1 MIKILRNQIIMS
13 VKDSSYIRCVFYTFF
28 SAIMI
33 VMMTWTLGN
42 VMPDFLG
49 EALSKMNEQGNI
61 NLGFIVFESLEQIEA
76 MNAENMLRLVYSSP
90 FIAIIIGVFA
100 VEAYSKN
107 TVDGYFAFLLSKRVT
122 KWNVYLSRIFSTYFL
137 AIVLYILY
145 GVFCYSAALIAFG
158 KYAIGNWIPIV
169 ATIFIQVFVLLG
181 MVSFFTLFIC
191 VFRKVISTVVFV
203 ILASIGVPAVTSFIA
218 VLAEADIIRYY
229 WIGTCSTYFGNES
242 IKGISVAGIAILY
255 SLVSIYI
262 GGTVFSK
269 RDLY

>member
-42 VMPDFLG
+42 AMPDFLG

-76 MNAENMLRLVYSSP
+76 MNAENMLKLAYSSP

-107 TVDGYFAFLLSKRVT
+107 AVDGYFAFLLSKRVT
-122 KWNVYLSRIFSTYFL
+122 KWNVYLSRVFSSYIL
-137 AIVLYILY
+137 AIALYILY
-145 GVFCYSAALIAFG
+145 GLICYSAAVVAFG
-158 KYAIGNWIPIV
+158 KYAIGNWVPIV
-169 ATIFIQVFVLLG
+169 TTLFVQIFVLLG
-181 MVSFFTLFIC
+181 LASFYTLCIC
-191 VFRKVISTVVFV
+191 VFKKTISTVVFV
-203 ILASIGVPAVTSFIA
+203 ILACIGTPAVASFIA
-218 VLAEADIIRYY
+218 SLSEADIIRYY

-242 IKGISVAGIAILY
+242 IKGISVVGIAILY
-255 SLVSIYI
+255 FFVSMCI